1 MMTKIDEMLAERQVL
16 MRLMAEI
23 SAPPSV
29 LSYEETIKRQCD
41 DYNAKPGTLKGM
53 VCRKCRNKGY
63 IAEVVDGERLMIECE
78 CMPARRSMQRIRKSG
93 LADTLDACTFETYE
107 AKEPWQQAA
116 KEKAVAFAGDYV
128 GKWLYIGGQVGS
140 GKTHLCTA
148 IVGELLKAG
157 KAARYMLWRDEMTTL
172 RAMRFD
178 KDAFARRMDAWKNVE
193 VLYIDDL
200 LKSRRIEPFELDSTF
215 EILNGRYTRKDL
227 VTIISG
233 EKTIDELIEI
243 DEGLG
248 SRIAHKAKGYTVSI
262 GRNPARNWRMK

>member
-1 MMTKIDEMLAERQVL
+1 MRTKIDEMLAERQVL
-16 MRLMAEI
+16 ERLMAEI
-23 SAPPSV
+23 SAPPSG
-29 LSYEETIKRQCD
+29 LSYDEKIKRQCE
-41 DYNAKPGTLKGM
+41 DYNAKPGTLKGI
-53 VCRKCRNKGY
+53 VCRKCKNKGW
-63 IAEVVDGERLMIECE
+63 IAQIVDGERRMIECE

-93 LADTLDACTFETYE
+93 LADTLDECTLENYHDL
-107 AKEPWQQAA
+107 EPWQKAA
-116 KEKAVAFAGDYV
+116 KEKAIAFLHDCA

-148 IVGELLKAG
+148 IVGELLKTG

-178 KDAFARRMDAWKNVE
+178 KDGFARRMGMWKNVE

-200 LKSRRIEPFELDSTF
+200 MKSGKADQFELNTTF
-215 EILNGRYTRKDL
+215 EIINGRYTRKDL

-248 SRIAHKAKGYTVSI
+248 SRIAHKSREYTVSI
-262 GRNPARNWRMK
+262 ARDPSRNWRTK